1 MNTLKEN
8 DVEDMMFPIQHAF
21 DIMLQARVPLVQA
34 SILNVDCGELMKVYN
49 NLPNGLREM
58 FLPGEKGNTSECVI
72 VHYKPAAG
80 CLVMMF
86 SEPTADLDKLLNELK

>member
-1 MNTLKEN
+1 MKILTEQE
-8 DVEDMMFPIQHAF
+8 VEDMMFPIQHAF
-21 DIMLQARVPLVQA
+21 DIMIQARVPLVQA
-34 SILNVDCGELMKVYN
+34 SIINIDCGELMKVYN
-49 NLPNGLREM
+49 NLPNDLREM

-86 SEPTADLDKLLNELK
+86 SEPTADLDNLLNEIR